1 MGETGSRSLYLNRT
15 AVRQEERGDR
25 DRAQRQDIPEGG
37 LWPSAVHA
45 VHREEEAHGQNLPW
59 RARDKGP
66 DILLVHI
73 PCVPP
78 MGRGLPGL
86 LPGKREADRPGLL
99 PPVRRAVDPVHGRGR
114 EVQRMDPEPRPVCRS
129 EAIRGKW
136 GPDRPFAAPPP
147 GRYNAEP
154 ERSGHGQPY
163 QR

>member
-1 MGETGSRSLYLNRT
+1 MAVCGPCCPSGGRSTWTKPPMEGQGQGTGYTPGPHTMRT
-15 AVRQEERGDR
+15 ADGS
-25 DRAQRQDIPEGG
+25 G
-37 LWPSAVHA
+37 PSWTTA
-45 VHREEEAHGQNLPW
+45 
-59 RARDKGP
+59 
-66 DILLVHI
+66 
-73 PCVPP
+73 
-78 MGRGLPGL
+78 
-86 LPGKREADRPGLL
+86 GKTGGLL

-154 ERSGHGQPY
+154 GRSGHGQPY